1 MRRLSAPIRSV
12 FQKFGN
18 RKQSPDPAKRSRDRQ
33 GAVVAALLLAL
44 SLSPAAWA
52 QQNNATPETAT
63 PLFRTGV
70 SDVRVDVQVTED
82 NRPVK
87 GLTAGDF
94 KITDNGQPQNIVY
107 FAQEREPLALLL
119 LLDVSGSMREHIE
132 QMATTALRAL
142 EFLTPGDRVAIMVF
156 GRRTAVHTEF
166 TDNLAEAARQISSA
180 VEERRVGAGTN
191 INPSVLDAAN
201 YVDEKVNQRWRR
213 AILMVTD
220 NLGINYKS
228 PDDVVVGRLLSA
240 DIVFN
245 AIVVGRGIRP
255 GVPRVGQYENPD
267 FTPADV
273 FKFAE
278 WTGGDA
284 VKTGDRIPFAE
295 MIEKIRDRY
304 TIEYHAPESKPREFR
319 RIAVSL
325 TDAARMRHQNAQV
338 HARNGYFAASV
349 PGGTSSGTT
358 SSSITSS
365 GVNSGL

>member
-1 MRRLSAPIRSV
+1 
-12 FQKFGN
+12 
-18 RKQSPDPAKRSRDRQ
+18 
-33 GAVVAALLLAL
+33 
-44 SLSPAAWA
+44 
-52 QQNNATPETAT
+52 
-63 PLFRTGV
+63 
-70 SDVRVDVQVTED
+70 VTEG
-82 NRPVK
+82 NHPVK
-87 GLTAGDF
+87 DLTASDF
-94 KITDNGQPQNIVY
+94 KVTDNGQPQNIVY
-107 FAQEREPLALLL
+107 FSREREPLALLI
-119 LLDVSGSMREHIE
+119 LLDVSGSMRVHIE
-132 QMATTALRAL
+132 QMAATAQRAL
-142 EFLTPGDRVAIMVF
+142 GYLTPGDRVAIMVF
-156 GRRTAVHTEF
+156 GRRTAVHMDF

-180 VEERRVGAGTN
+180 VEEQRVGTGTN

-201 YVDEKVNQRWRR
+201 YIDEKSSERGRR

-273 FKFAE
+273 FKFAD

-284 VKTGDRIPFAE
+284 IKAADQIPFAE

-304 TIEYHAPESKPREFR
+304 TIEYHAPESKPQEFR

-325 TDAARMRHQNAQV
+325 TDTARMRHRNALV
-338 HARNGYFAASV
+338 HARNGYFAAAI
-349 PGGTSSGTT
+349 PGGTSGS
-358 SSSITSS
+358 
-365 GVNSGL
+365 